1 MNSGMRLIGSPTS
14 PFVRKVRMVAFELK
28 VPVAFEKINVREPGE
43 EFLRLSPIGKIPVL
57 INERGESIPE
67 SDLIA
72 RYLCL
77 RVNDTSL
84 FPVAFNLEFERFLAY
99 INAGLDAAAAI
110 IMEHWRSEAMI
121 DQGSINRHRER
132 IARVLNT
139 LEVSGEKILGEKRYL
154 ELALATFLGYIDFRK
169 PLSDWQQGH
178 PFLSNWYAG
187 VVELPYFKETIPVQS

>member
-14 PFVRKVRMVAFELK
+14 PFVRKVRMVAFELE
-28 VPVAFEKINVREPGE
+28 VPVTFERINVREPDD

-57 INERGESIPE
+57 ITEKGDSVPE

-72 RYLCL
+72 RYLCS
-77 RVNDTSL
+77 RVNDTSF
-84 FPVAFNLEFERFLAY
+84 FPAAFELEFERFLAY

-121 DQGSINRHRER
+121 DQGVINRHRAR
-132 IARVLNT
+132 VARVLKT
-139 LEVSGEKILGEKRYL
+139 LESGGDSILKEERYL

-169 PLSDWQQGH
+169 PLTDWQQGH
-178 PFLSNWYAG
+178 PFLSRWYA
-187 VVELPYFKETIPVQS
+187 EIADRPYFRETIPVQA